1 MQKMNRIYKYVEI
14 SRCNYEYA
22 IKRAFYTRFDE
33 HTASGKIDLAWS
45 YYNAFIKAK
54 LALETKKL
62 EPKIERKEIE
72 IMGNNWDRL
81 SEVLQELF
89 GEEASQIKKF
99 FSEMAEKEVEKSIL
113 SEGFHLIKKAKVV
126 HKVKEEMENE

>member
-1 MQKMNRIYKYVEI
+1 MQKMNRINKYVEL

-22 IKRAFYTRFDE
+22 IKRAFYARFDE
-33 HTASGKIDLAWS
+33 ETAKAKIDLVWS
-45 YYNAFIKAK
+45 YYNAFVKAK
-54 LALETKKL
+54 IALETKKL

-81 SEVLQELF
+81 SEVIKELF
-89 GEEASQIKKF
+89 DDNAPKMKKF
-99 FSEMAEKEVEKSIL
+99 FNEMADKEVQKEIL
-113 SEGFHLIKKAKVV
+113 AERFHLIKKAKVV